1 MMETWLHQCLMLD
14 IILIEN
20 SRGKYGC
27 KPGTK
32 SQFQLYTVVEN
43 AGSYKRRKYELI

>member
-20 SRGKYGC
+20 SRGKYVC

-32 SQFQLYTVVEN
+32 SQFQLYTVEEN
-43 AGSYKRRKYELI
+43 AGSYKRKKYELI